1 MSGDPKRRELA
12 SKDGSAT
19 EVIERKGASTELD
32 LRLWTHPPF
41 QDRGWLSWK
50 SNRIPIQMIS
60 DLVVACNG
68 ILLPDVQDRLAAKFE
83 SPQQAV
89 AAAKRIQWALLGFFQ
104 DQSTQKVGAAIVIAG
119 ELSRPEK
126 SHAGMISFLA
136 VSKPGQILVAEAIYE
151 QLNGVPGV
159 EFRNFGA
166 AGGVHELVWALP
178 DTYRLFEQ
186 ALSQPLTSAPGPEED
201 SLSATRV
208 LQFPA
213 TSVASEPRPALQR
226 SAVHGQARER
236 SDALEQPAIDLSRPG
251 TVPGKTG
258 TTEAFTPNGN
268 HSWTDFHSHRFRRA
282 LLAAGGVVA
291 ILAAALILI
300 IVHKSPADRQTAK
313 RQTETTKVTA
323 SESLVQPSLPVPRPP
338 DQSITHP
345 ASAPPAAERADKSE
359 VPDQPKGVETTDV
372 SRGRKAQRERELRSA
387 KTASTGTSDQ
397 PVEKGGKCQLL
408 PDEIS
413 AYLAIA
419 DKNRAGGKYD
429 DAARE
434 YGAVIECDRHN
445 TRARE
450 GLARTKQARAVSAP
464 DASEDSR

>member
-12 SKDGSAT
+12 SKDGSAA
-19 EVIERKGASTELD
+19 EVIDRKGGSTELN

-41 QDRGWLSWK
+41 QENRGWLSWK
-50 SNRIPIQMIS
+50 SDCIPIQMLS

-119 ELSRPEK
+119 EPCV
-126 SHAGMISFLA
+126 ISSLA
-136 VSKPGQILVAEAIYE
+136 VSKPAQILVAEAVYE
-151 QLNGVPGV
+151 RLNGVPGM

-186 ALSQPLTSAPGPEED
+186 ALSQPLTSMPVPAED
-201 SLSATRV
+201 YLSATRV

-213 TSVASEPRPALQR
+213 TSVAFEPRSVSQR
-226 SAVHGQARER
+226 SALHGQVSEF
-236 SDALEQPAIDLSRPG
+236 SDAIQQPATDLSRPG
-251 TVPGKTG
+251 TAPGKTG
-258 TTEAFTPNGN
+258 TTEAFTPSGN
-268 HSWTDFHSHRFRRA
+268 HSWTDFHSRRFRRA
-282 LLAAGGVVA
+282 LLVAGGVVA

-300 IVHKSPADRQTAK
+300 IVHKSAADRQTAK
-313 RQTETTKVTA
+313 QQIETTKVAA

-338 DQSITHP
+338 DQSITHT
-345 ASAPPAAERADKSE
+345 ATAPPAAEPADKSAT
-359 VPDQPKGVETTDV
+359 PDQPRGVETTDV

-387 KTASTGTSDQ
+387 KTASTGTSDH

-419 DKNRAGGKYD
+419 DKNRAGGNYD

-445 TRARE
+445 ARARE

-464 DASEDSR
+464 EDSQ